1 MLKCPKCDYQIDNI
15 NSLRIHAA
23 KQHKISSKDLYHAV
37 VSQGMPAVCKC
48 GCGEETSFI
57 SLQKGYN
64 DYVQGHASR
73 VNNNWGHN
81 DAAFQ
86 KSLDTRRK
94 MWESGDIKGWCA
106 GLTKEDPRVAAIIQ
120 KMNTPERAEK
130 ISKALTGKKKSD
142 DHKKKISENM
152 SAYWSSEANR
162 SKQSFR
168 QAECIRNGMLTK
180 ATRVHGFYENPS
192 KSSSSVYYRSL
203 FELNAILH
211 LEKDEKVSSYKF
223 EPFRIEYRH
232 DDKVRYY
239 IVDCLVEYR
248 DGRKVLIEFKPNC
261 HIGDAK
267 NQAKFSAASTFA
279 LNEGMTFE
287 VWSEKTHPFLSAVPS
302 PDIL

>member
-1 MLKCPKCDYQIDNI
+1 MLKCPKCDYQVDNI

-23 KQHKISSKDLYHAV
+23 KQHKFSSEELYLAV
-37 VSQGMPAVCKC
+37 VSGGVRGTCKC
-48 GCGEETSFI
+48 GCGEPTSFM

-130 ISKALTGKKKSD
+130 ISKSLTGKKKSD
-142 DHKKKISENM
+142 VHKKKISENM
-152 SAYWSSEANR
+152 SVYWSSEANR

-180 ATRVHGFYENPS
+180 ATRVHGFYENPR
-192 KSSSSVYYRSL
+192 KSSSPVYYRSL
-203 FELNAILH
+203 FELNAVLH
-211 LEKDEKVSSYKF
+211 LEKDENVVSYKF
-223 EPFRIEYRH
+223 EPFRIEYTH
-232 DDKVRYY
+232 EEKVRHY
-239 IVDCLVEYR
+239 IVDCLVEYH
-248 DGRKVLIEFKPNC
+248 DGRKVIIEFKPNC

-267 NQAKFSAASTFA
+267 NQAKFSAASA
-279 LNEGMTFE
+279 YAISEGMAFE
-287 VWSEKTHPFLSAVPS
+287 VWSEKTHPFLSSSAPVS
-302 PDIL
+302 L